1 METRSQKTSRIRN
14 LYIGATGW
22 RWEDHEG
29 STDLSG
35 LRESLADEFDEW
47 LSEYVKAY
55 VDRIDYLENKI
66 REARK
71 ALG

>member
-1 METRSQKTSRIRN
+1 MEADRIRN

-22 RWEDHEG
+22 RWEDREG
-29 STDLSG
+29 QTDLSG
-35 LRESLADEFDEW
+35 LRKSLATEFDEW
-47 LSEYVKAY
+47 LSEYTKAY

-66 REARK
+66 REARR